1 MVLFWRGFA
10 FYRGFLSNVR
20 VPCFL
25 GKDESTRGSLTVGWL
40 SYDFC
45 VDIIIMYFVV
55 CPFFLHVRMIPIR
68 WMLARAPN
76 AGSAGMEGSLI
87 EDANKITQRIEV
99 ICQKKKECHS
109 SLLSEKDVED
119 IFYDWL
125 RHQFV
130 TFSTYQRFSPQK
142 PHGYQPSVP
151 ILPATSH
158 ALRCLQKFKYTKRF
172 PAHLFTGICK

>member
-1 MVLFWRGFA
+1 M
-10 FYRGFLSNVR
+10 
-20 VPCFL
+20 
-25 GKDESTRGSLTVGWL
+25 GSLTVGRL

-99 ICQKKKECHS
+99 ICQK
-109 SLLSEKDVED
+109 
-119 IFYDWL
+119 
-125 RHQFV
+125 RMPFV
-130 TFSTYQRFSPQK
+130 
-142 PHGYQPSVP
+142 V
-151 ILPATSH
+151 
-158 ALRCLQKFKYTKRF
+158 TK
-172 PAHLFTGICK
+172 